1 MPLNVDL
8 INGGTIKTDSFIGNS
23 ISATT
28 YLNLPSD
35 IFVTGYTYSNNTF
48 TLERTIGL
56 PNLSTT
62 IDVVTGLTV
71 SGTLTATTISGATFY
86 GDGSNLTGVG
96 VPYKIYS
103 ALLTQSGTTDPVVTI
118 IENTLGIITINRDS
132 TGRYSVNSSG
142 LFTSN
147 KTIVYINTIT
157 SSAGPY
163 GGYASISNNSQNTI
177 YIDTTKV
184 IGSGGGIPGTGT
196 DTVLNNTS
204 FEVRVYN

>member
-62 IDVVTGLTV
+62 IDVVTGLN
-71 SGTLTATTISGATFY
+71 FW
-86 GDGSNLTGVG
+86 D
-96 VPYKIYS
+96 
-103 ALLTQSGTTDPVVTI
+103 
-118 IENTLGIITINRDS
+118 E
-132 TGRYSVNSSG
+132 
-142 LFTSN
+142 F
-147 KTIVYINTIT
+147 
-157 SSAGPY
+157 
-163 GGYASISNNSQNTI
+163 
-177 YIDTTKV
+177 
-184 IGSGGGIPGTGT
+184 
-196 DTVLNNTS
+196 
-204 FEVRVYN
+204 

>member
-1 MPLNVDL
+1 MGFN
-8 INGGTIKTDSFIGNS
+8 TDIL
-23 ISATT
+23 SA
-28 YLNLPSD
+28 S
-35 IFVTGYTYSNNTF
+35 
-48 TLERTIGL
+48 
-56 PNLSTT
+56 
-62 IDVVTGLTV
+62 
-71 SGTLTATTISGATFY
+71 TISGGTFY

-96 VPYKIYS
+96 LPYKVY
-103 ALLTQSGTTDPVVTI
+103 AVLLTQTGTANPVVTI

-196 DTVLNNTS
+196 DNVLNNTS